1 MNRKPK
7 RGGVPAAASRPV
19 SPTNDRRGRTL
30 LVDSMRR
37 LGVPEDFI
45 TEAMGRPQ
53 PHTSARAS

>member
-1 MNRKPK
+1 MNRRMK
-7 RGGVPAAASRPV
+7 RGGVPASASRPV
-19 SPTNDRRGRTL
+19 ARPHDRRGRTL

-53 PHTSARAS
+53 PRTPARAS